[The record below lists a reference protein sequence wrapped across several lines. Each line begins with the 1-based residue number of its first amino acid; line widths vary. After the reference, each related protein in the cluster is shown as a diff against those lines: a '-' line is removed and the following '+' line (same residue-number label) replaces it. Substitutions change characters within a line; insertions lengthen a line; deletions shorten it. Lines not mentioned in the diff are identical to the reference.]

1 MAVLG
6 KSDGE
11 RELGID
17 EVHLNTRVLLC
28 VVGWNLEN
36 RQLALVEG

>member
-6 KSDGE
+6 KSNNE
-11 RELGID
+11 EELGIN
-17 EVHLNTRVLLC
+17 ELYLNTRVFLC

-36 RQLALVEG
+36 RQMALVEG